1 MLKLPDLAP
10 ILARLPPHFVAGLR
24 YGTIALS
31 GLAGV
36 LLVSLSIFIQA
47 SGMSSSANAI
57 LGKYIPIIGFVALVA
72 GLSALLVTYYRGVA
86 RTEKAEKA
94 QQAALARERAMEPR
108 QRILNG
114 AGDRFAL
121 EIRGLSMFIN
131 EGFSQDEIWKPFTS
145 VKPMQSIL
153 SQRIGD
159 YAQSADERSSD
170 YSIASRVAA
179 KNVALDAM
187 HLWPVPGFAAQPPSH
202 PSAQESAGEYY
213 SNLFRRASLVYSFGI
228 WVDDINGEDASPLV
242 DKLFAFFDAHP
253 EVPQAIIMTK
263 DGDIVREYM
272 QGSSAR
278 RIEGPHKPDKPLS
291 IVTLLVSRTDRVDR
305 FIRPYAIHEDTIA
318 RTPQQTQYDYIKLY
332 NFYWKEDHRYGEGRH
347 SRYSSTTMSASHW
360 ASILPQFLTT
370 IDDKGVPGFQRTD
383 FLPLRWT
390 NWQVDLFDNPP
401 IMGYLH
407 RPVTVRLR
415 DQDDKPLTGEAQVA
429 ALREGWTRAVGTL
442 PIDDVPSRLFR
453 DTRHD
458 AGATKV
464 LGPILKEQPTPLA
477 LDDMDQDFDIG
488 TRIGDTGIASPFVQI
503 ALAT

>member
-10 ILARLPPHFVAGLR
+10 ILSRLPPHFVTGLR
-24 YGTIALS
+24 HGAIALS
-31 GLAGV
+31 GVAGV

-57 LGKYIPIIGFVALVA
+57 LGKYIPIIGFIALVA
-72 GLSALLVTYYRGVA
+72 GLGALLVTYSRGVA

-94 QQAALARERAMEPR
+94 QQTALARERAMEPR

-114 AGDRFAL
+114 TGDRFAL
-121 EIRGLSMFIN
+121 EIRGLGFYL
-131 EGFSQDEIWKPFTS
+131 EGLSQDEIWKRFTS
-145 VKPMQSIL
+145 VRPMASVL
-153 SQRIGD
+153 SQRIED
-159 YAQSADERSSD
+159 YPQSAGRR
-170 YSIASRVAA
+170 ITRHAVGNGIVADH
-179 KNVALDAM
+179 VALDAM

-202 PSAQESAGEYY
+202 PTAETWAGESYGD
-213 SNLFRRASLVYSFGI
+213 LFHRASLVYSFGI
-228 WVDDINGEDASPLV
+228 WVDDINGDDASPLV

-253 EVPQAIIMTK
+253 EVPQAIVMTK

-272 QGSSAR
+272 EGSSTR

-291 IVTLLVSRTDRVDR
+291 VVALLVSRTDRVDR
-305 FIRPYAIHEDTIA
+305 FIRPYAMHEDTIA

-332 NFYWKEDHRYGEGRH
+332 NFYWKESHRYGEGDRGT
-347 SRYSSTTMSASHW
+347 YISTTMSASHW
-360 ASILPQFLTT
+360 ASVLPQFLAT

-415 DQDDKPLTGEAQVA
+415 DKDDKPLTGEAQVA
-429 ALREGWTRAVGTL
+429 ALRAGWTRAVGTL

-458 AGATKV
+458 AGVTKA
-464 LGPILKEQPTPLA
+464 LGPILKAQPTPLA
-477 LDDMDQDFDIG
+477 LHD
-488 TRIGDTGIASPFVQI
+488 
-503 ALAT
+503 